1 MNKRLPPPP
10 SGACYRKNPQGSAIV
25 AVLGAA
31 AFLSV
36 LLVLMLQGI
45 RLERKNSS
53 ADASDVQARMAV
65 DSGVSAA
72 MARLL
77 ICTSNNPS
85 FLVGLHQEDQD
96 GSEVTPALVIGATN
110 LRTATQLM
118 PLFSCSMKGLSDYPE
133 LGAEYL
139 RDQLSKRVS
148 QNPNEA
154 VDLNDPKF
162 MEPDG
167 CGTKTTESGGL
178 ISAKGSY
185 PALWISLRDGSNN
198 AVARYAFILTDESA
212 RLNPSIHLGEERNDP
227 NDWDKGPGSLSMT
240 NSAGTLFSAETAAKL
255 RENSTLP
262 TEGSLERAFDD
273 HDEYAR
279 KHDLLT
285 LDPCLLPDLIPPGYP
300 EAGLPKYNLN
310 DLATN
315 PAWGATPYARAT
327 NIASIIDRNLPSYKF
342 RDPSLPRQQSAL
354 YLVRLACSIVDYI
367 SPNTSPTGPSAEEPL
382 GRDLVPYVT
391 QIAERCTR
399 RNLTSNSVTVESRFF
414 VEIWNPTTST
424 IPAGGCA
431 GLLITNR
438 AILKFGHAI
447 EEPFADYKKNSRPL
461 PAIRPNEFVVVA
473 FDPEDQTWQSPDST
487 TNPPL
492 WDAGPQGNADGTTHQ
507 AFSFYWNGKL
517 VDLTRRAGISR
528 GDTAGG
534 LVHLKQTLDDTT
546 PKWQCMTVPTRT
558 SSDRGDEDAA
568 ETDQAI
574 DPGRYNFVG
583 DPRSTFLTAYKWPV
597 VTDYRDKSFWMGVN
611 PAGSRQGG
619 YLLDPM
625 RTWTRRD
632 RIPLN
637 PATGIQPTSKLMN
650 PDEIPSP
657 YGRDLSGTEAPFV
670 IRKGPMSSIAELGN
684 LFDPAQV
691 ADNGEAP
698 DAGYPKKCKYCCGG
712 GRTLRIGQPEFH
724 VNSPEF
730 DWDLPGKRA
739 VNLIDLFTVKDEGRM
754 PGSTNAGTN
763 AGIPGRINVNT
774 ASHEVLTSLFTGVT
788 VTSDRRFTNSLISAK
803 AAEEL
808 ATLLEQHRPYTRL
821 SDLGILTTNLVNS
834 DNYIPRLSANVP
846 GSSPPVAD
854 VFDRA
859 REEAFGKIIGHCA
872 VQSRTFR
879 ITVVGEAL
887 DRSGKTSARSLLQGV
902 IRVSPDSSGTLIPS
916 LHNVCRH

>member
-1 MNKRLPPPP
+1 MSGRLPQTP
-10 SGACYRKNPQGSAIV
+10 SGVHRQSSTQGSAII

-36 LLVLMLQGI
+36 ILVLMLQGI

-53 ADASDVQARMAV
+53 ADASEAQARMAA
-65 DSGVSAA
+65 DSGISAA

-77 ICTSNNPS
+77 ICTSNHPS
-85 FLVGLHQEDQD
+85 FLVGLHAGEHD
-96 GSEVTPALVIGATN
+96 GVDVTPALVIGTTN
-110 LRTATQLM
+110 LRTASQLV
-118 PLFSCSMKGLSDYPE
+118 PLFSCSMKGLADYPK
-133 LGAEYL
+133 LAAEYL
-139 RDQLSKRVS
+139 PDQLSKRLS
-148 QNPNEA
+148 PNPNEA

-162 MEPDG
+162 VEQASPATNDA
-167 CGTKTTESGGL
+167 KVGGL

-198 AVARYAFILTDESA
+198 TVARYAYIMTDEST
-212 RLNPSIHLGEERNDP
+212 RLNPAIHLGEGRSDP
-227 NDWDKGPGSLSMT
+227 KDWDKGPGDLSMS
-240 NSAGTLFSAETAAKL
+240 NSSGTLFSEETAAGL
-255 RENSTLP
+255 RENASLP

-273 HDEYAR
+273 HGEYAQ

-300 EAGLPKYNLN
+300 ETGLPKYNLN

-315 PAWGATPYARAT
+315 PVWGATPYMRAT
-327 NIASIIDRNLPSYKF
+327 NIAAIIDRNLPNFKF
-342 RDPSLPRQQSAL
+342 RDPSLPRQQATL

-367 SPNTSPTGPSAEEPL
+367 SPNTDPTGPSVDEPL

-399 RNLTSNSVTVESRFF
+399 KDLTSNSVTVESRFF

-438 AILKFGHAI
+438 AIMKFGHAI
-447 EEPFADYKKNSRPL
+447 KEPFADYKKTSQSL
-461 PAIRPNEFVVVA
+461 PAIRPNEFIVVA
-473 FDPEDQTWQSPDST
+473 FDPENQTWQSPDAT
-487 TNPPL
+487 TNSPL
-492 WDAGPQGNADGTTHQ
+492 WDKGPQGNADGTTHQ
-507 AFSFYWNGKL
+507 AFSFFWNGKL
-517 VDLTRRAGISR
+517 VDFSRRAGVSR

-534 LVHLKQTLDDTT
+534 LVHVGQTLNNTT
-546 PKWQCMTVPTRT
+546 PRWQCMTIPTRT
-558 SSDRGDEDAA
+558 LTGGDEEDG

-574 DPGRYNFVG
+574 DPGKYTFVG
-583 DPRSTFLTAYKWPV
+583 DPRASFLTAYKWPN
-597 VTDYRDKSFWMGVN
+597 VTDYRNKSFWMGIN
-611 PAGSRQGG
+611 PAGGRQGG

-625 RTWTRRD
+625 RTWTWRD
-632 RIPLN
+632 RVPLN
-637 PATGIQPTSKLMN
+637 PTTGVQPASILQN

-657 YGRDLSGTEAPFV
+657 YGRDPFGSEAPFV

-684 LFDPAQV
+684 VFDPAQV
-691 ADNGEAP
+691 ADNGDAP
-698 DAGYPKKCKYCCGG
+698 NLGSPKQCKYCCGG

-724 VNSPEF
+724 VNSPELN
-730 DWDLPGKRA
+730 WDVPGKRA
-739 VNLIDLFTVKDEGRM
+739 LDLIDLFTVKDVGRI
-754 PGSTNAGTN
+754 PGATNASTNT
-763 AGIPGRINVNT
+763 GIAGRINVNT
-774 ASHEVLTSLFTGVT
+774 AGHDVLTSLFTGVA
-788 VTSDRRFTNSLISAK
+788 VTSDRRFTNSVISAK
-803 AAEEL
+803 AADDL
-808 ATLLEQHRPYTRL
+808 ATLIEEHRPYTRL

-846 GSSPPVAD
+846 GSSPPTAD

-859 REEAFGKIIGHCA
+859 REEAFGKIIGHCT

-887 DRSGKTSARSLLQGV
+887 DRAGKPSARSFLQGV
-902 IRVSPDSSGTLIPS
+902 IRVAPDLSGTLIPY
-916 LHNVCRH
+916 LHNVSRH